1 MARRKR
7 IVNYKE
13 MITFFISTDQKA
25 ALTKYCDK
33 NNISYSQVMRNVVDE
48 YIEYT
53 DNMTNKEMI
62 DKLVEGV
69 KNEPIIEY
77 LDIPQE
83 FIKDSTPDDPSL
95 PDDKSKE
102 ILRIEVSTSLKKNI
116 YDYLRSKELK
126 LNMFAKISFNE
137 YLSKHKITGVKK
149 ELKNRDIK

>member
-7 IVNYKE
+7 IVKYKE

-53 DNMTNKEMI
+53 DNMTSKEMI

-83 FIKDSTPDDPSL
+83 FIKDST

-126 LNMFAKISFNE
+126 LNMFAEISFNE

>member
-33 NNISYSQVMRNVVDE
+33 NNISYSQVMRNVVDK

-53 DNMTNKEMI
+53 DNMTSKEMI

-83 FIKDSTPDDPSL
+83 FIKDST

-149 ELKNRDIK
+149 ELKNRDI